1 MKVKTASIHISS
13 HSKDSGLSI
22 WDSWM
27 LDSTM
32 LHEDYLRSEQSESP
46 FFNSHSQKNTRRK
59 QTPTLRPLLEVS
71 IEICKHTYT
80 SVITISAYR
89 NIPHQHPARWSSVKP
104 QKVDV
109 STWLYSSINI
119 REGKNQKPR
128 ELHYHKVMREP
139 ISADWKSHQLLRK
152 SPASIHRSN
161 FKTIAWEFPYL
172 STHDN
177 ILRQKTVDSKM

>member
-1 MKVKTASIHISS
+1 MRAPCSMELTWGQNNQSHHFLIHIAKKHPKKTNTNFEAITWS
-13 HSKDSGLSI
+13 
-22 WDSWM
+22 
-27 LDSTM
+27 LDRDM
-32 LHEDYLRSEQSESP
+32 QAHV
-46 FFNSHSQKNTRRK
+46 HK
-59 QTPTLRPLLEVS
+59 
-71 IEICKHTYT
+71 
-80 SVITISAYR
+80 R
-89 NIPHQHPARWSSVKP
+89 NHHQCLQEYPRQHPARWSSVKP

-172 STHDN
+172 STHEN